1 MGGFVGQVGNSGP
14 SLFAALVAAEPS
26 LPLLTHYDDE
36 SGERTELSGATLA
49 NWVAKTANMLVYD
62 GASHATVWLP
72 PHWQTA
78 AVLLG
83 SWTAGLSVA
92 YGEPSGASADVV
104 FASLE
109 AISAGA
115 PDVSADRYVLGLA
128 PMGQPLRS
136 VPDGWSDYVASV
148 RQHGDV
154 YSGPSIAESV
164 VALIDPDGTAV
175 SHATLLARARERAS
189 ALGMVPGGR
198 VLVDADA
205 FPYPLDWLLAPLSV
219 GASLVVCTRC
229 DTAAL
234 PGRAQTEQAVLAGLR
249 EPLEGD
255 Q

>member
-14 SLFAALVAAEPS
+14 SLFAAIVAAEPS
-26 LPLLTHYDDE
+26 LPLLTHYDDAT
-36 SGERTELSGATLA
+36 GERTELSGATLA

-62 GASHATVWLP
+62 GSSHATVWLP

-92 YGEPSGASADVV
+92 YGEPSGTDSDVV

-115 PDVSADRYVLGLA
+115 PYVSADRYALGLA
-128 PMGQPLRS
+128 PMGQPLRE
-136 VPDGWSDYVASV
+136 VPDGWSDYISSV

-154 YSGPSIAESV
+154 FSGPSIAESN
-164 VALIDPDGTAV
+164 VALIDPDGTPV
-175 SHATLLARARERAS
+175 SHSALLDRARQRAS
-189 ALGMVPGGR
+189 ELGMSPGGR

-219 GASLVVCTRC
+219 GASLVLCTRC
-229 DTAAL
+229 DSAAL
-234 PGRAQTEQAVLAGLR
+234 PGRAETEQAVLARLG
-249 EPLEGD
+249 EPLEGE